1 MNFALAHSSCRKT
14 RPMRGEAAFVG
25 RINSTRAP
33 VTVAIPSPLVFHLLV
48 GFRWRRIRGWRN
60 DGARR
65 QNCFGLGVACDG
77 R

>member
-1 MNFALAHSSCRKT
+1 MNFASAHSSCRKI

-25 RINSTRAP
+25 RIYSTRARDGRDNF
-33 VTVAIPSPLVFHLLV
+33 PLVFHLLV

>member
-1 MNFALAHSSCRKT
+1 MNFALAHSSCWKT
-14 RPMRGEAAFVG
+14 RPIRGEAAFVG
-25 RINSTRAP
+25 RINPTRARDGRD
-33 VTVAIPSPLVFHLLV
+33 TFPLVFHLLV